1 MPDRYS
7 YSSPWAGGN
16 QPWFRVGQLDVTTT
30 VAVIGLGVISM
41 LIWAIEGVER
51 TFSRQLYLIPEE
63 FGIGSVLE
71 GQVWRLI
78 TWPIPNEP
86 DIWTILLFAIFYM
99 LGNQLENLIGR
110 TQFLWFLVALT
121 VFPALLVTLFDAIS
135 TNGPADIIFG
145 LRFVQL
151 GVLLA
156 FVAQYPTARFW
167 PGIPAW
173 ILGAVVVGLD
183 FLQYLGNRSD
193 LGLVALFTTVVVS
206 LVGIRSF
213 GHAEELPWVPRIAL
227 PSFVTG
233 ENRPSRP
240 TSSGSGGGGGRSKSR
255 RRKGRSNLSAVP
267 SSPPADALDDMEI
280 DALLDQVAEQG
291 LDSLTKDQR
300 KRLEEHS
307 KRLRKKRDG

>member
-30 VAVIGLGVISM
+30 VAVIGLGVFSM
-41 LIWAIEGVER
+41 LIWAIEGAER
-51 TFSRQLYLIPEE
+51 TISRQLYLTPQELP
-63 FGIGSVLE
+63 GVGSVLE
-71 GQVWRLI
+71 GQIWRLV

-86 DIWTILLFAIFYM
+86 DFWTIILFAIFYM
-99 LGNQLENLIGR
+99 LGTQLENLLGR

-121 VFPALLVTLFDAIS
+121 VIPALVVTLFDLLFSGFIGIGA
-135 TNGPADIIFG
+135 G
-145 LRFVQL
+145 LRFVEL

-173 ILGAVVVGLD
+173 VLGAIVIGLE
-183 FLQYLGNRSD
+183 FLQALGDRND
-193 LGLVALFTTVVVS
+193 FNLVLLFTTVAVS
-206 LVGIRSF
+206 LIGIRSF
-213 GHAEELPWVPRIAL
+213 GHADELPWVPRVSL

-233 ENRPSRP
+233 QGRPSRP
-240 TSSGSGGGGGRSKSR
+240 ASGSGGGRSR
-255 RRKGRSNLSAVP
+255 RRRGRGRSNLSAVP
-267 SSPPADALDDMEI
+267 SPSAGDAMADMEI

-291 LDSLTKDQR
+291 LDSLTKEQR

>member
-30 VAVIGLGVISM
+30 VGVIGLGVLSM
-41 LIWAIEGVER
+41 LVWALEGTSR
-51 TFSRQLYLIPEE
+51 TISKQLYLVPNELQ
-63 FGIGSVLE
+63 GLGSVAE
-71 GQVWRLI
+71 GQIWRLF

-99 LGNQLENLIGR
+99 LGNQLENLLGR
-110 TQFLWFLVALT
+110 KQFLWFLIALT
-121 VFPALLVTLFDAIS
+121 VIPAVVVTVFDLVF
-135 TNGPADIIFG
+135 TNFIGFGAG

-173 ILGAVVVGLD
+173 ILGAVVVGLE
-183 FLQYLGNRSD
+183 FLQALGVRNDFD
-193 LGLVALFTTVVVS
+193 LVLLFTTVAVS
-206 LVGIRSF
+206 LIGIRSF

-233 ENRPSRP
+233 EGRPSRP
-240 TSSGSGGGGGRSKSR
+240 TSSGGAGGSRGR
-255 RRKGRSNLSAVP
+255 RRRGRANLTAVVGP
-267 SSPPADALDDMEI
+267 SSADDMAESEI
-280 DALLDQVAEQG
+280 DALLDQVAERG
-291 LDSLTKDQR
+291 LDSLSKDQR

-307 KRLRKKRDG
+307 KRLRKKREG